1 MPIAPS
7 QVVGLIEIDGERQ
20 AASDHPLGPVAR
32 SSRQGYAPTARWNQ
46 PLPAHRVETVTADL
60 DQLNDDLHVELAC
73 IVSRIAK
80 QRRK

>member
-1 MPIAPS
+1 MPIAAS

-20 AASDHPLGPVAR
+20 SASDHPLRPVAQ
-32 SSRQGYAPTARWNQ
+32 STRQGYATSARWNQ
-46 PLPAHRVETVTADL
+46 PRSSHRVETVTADL